1 MDVMDSLANQLPR
14 LQKLAASHFRRQAKR
29 EPPPALPDGVWDA
42 QSEPGG
48 HYTVGFGRAPFTP
61 SAMDVEQKTYWL
73 AGYGTNRPAESVH
86 SDICASAVYID
97 DNTGRGA
104 LLLVSLDCVGLLRDD
119 VLVIRRR
126 LAGFCERT
134 GCRAVNVFS
143 THCHA
148 GPDTMGIYGTF
159 PLSGRDAAFMEGLT
173 WAACIAAEQA
183 YHRRRDG
190 KLYAGSTEADGIQKD
205 IRYPEVF
212 CKTLTRLRF
221 VPGDGSKETWVLNFA
236 AHPEVMDQ
244 RNRAISADYVHF
256 LREKIESEHNAKV
269 IYFNGAIGGMIT
281 PIEINPEDFMESVR
295 WAGEEI
301 AKAAMGIANERELQ
315 PLVNMIRQD
324 FYIDLANVLFM
335 LGGLVG
341 LLPRERYATGE
352 GPLGLSILTEMNYI
366 EIGPGSAGDGVHIL
380 TVPGELFP
388 ELQIG
393 GYLSEEEASVGGFN
407 PLPLREMAKDPGLIV
422 FGLGNDE
429 LGYIV
434 PPNDYMLHPEKP
446 FVEEPIDRHGR
457 KHYEETNSAGP
468 MTAVRVAEAFKRIL
482 AIIGR

>member
-1 MDVMDSLANQLPR
+1 MDVMDSVAKQLPR
-14 LQKLAASHFRRQAKR
+14 LQKIASAYFNQKAKLM
-29 EPPPALPDGVWDA
+29 PAPVLPDGVWDA
-42 QSEPGG
+42 QSEPGS

-61 SAMDVEQKTYWL
+61 SARDVEQKTYWL

-119 VLVIRRR
+119 VLVIRKR
-126 LAGFCERT
+126 LAGFCRRS
-134 GCRAVNVFS
+134 GCRAVNVCS

-148 GPDTMGIYGTF
+148 GPDTMGIYGQF
-159 PLSGRDAAFMEGLT
+159 PKSGRDPAFFEDLY
-173 WAACIAAEQA
+173 WAACIAAEKA
-183 YHRRRDG
+183 YAGRKNG
-190 KLYAGSTEADGIQKD
+190 KLYAGSVEADGIQKD
-205 IRYPEVF
+205 IRHPEVF

-221 VPGDGSKETWVLNFA
+221 APEDGSKETWVLNFA

-256 LREKIESEHNAKV
+256 LRSKIEAERDARV

-281 PIEINPEDFMESVR
+281 PIEINKDDFMESCE
-295 WAGEEI
+295 WAGAEI
-301 AKAAMGIANERELQ
+301 AKAAMRIEEERELV
-315 PLVNMIRQD
+315 PLVSMIRQE
-324 FYIDLANVLFM
+324 FYIDLANILFC
-335 LGGLVG
+335 LGGLLK
-341 LLPRERYATGE
+341 LLPRERFATGE
-352 GPLGLSILTEMNYI
+352 GPLGISVLTELNYI
-366 EIGPGSAGDGVHIL
+366 EIGDVHIL

-388 ELQIG
+388 ELQLG
-393 GYLSEEEASVGGFN
+393 GYLSAEEASMGGPEMN

-429 LGYIV
+429 LGYMP

-446 FVEEPIDRHGR
+446 FVEEPIDQHGR

-468 MTAVRVAEAFKRIL
+468 MTAVRVAQAFERIL
-482 AIIGR
+482 RIIGR